1 METITQLSFEEAL
14 TELERTV
21 EKLEG
26 EMLSLDEMVQLYQR
40 GRQLAEYCQQLLEKA
55 ELRVR
60 RLTEGEETD
69 LE

>member
-1 METITQLSFEEAL
+1 MEAITQLSFEEAL

-26 EMLSLDEMVQLYQR
+26 EMLNLDEMVQLYQR

-60 RLTEGEETD
+60 RLTNGEGAD
-69 LE
+69 LD